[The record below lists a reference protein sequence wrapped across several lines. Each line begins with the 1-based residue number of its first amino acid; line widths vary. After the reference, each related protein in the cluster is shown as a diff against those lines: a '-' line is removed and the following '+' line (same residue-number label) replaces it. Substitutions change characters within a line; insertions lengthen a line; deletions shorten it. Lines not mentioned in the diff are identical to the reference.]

1 MNAETHPIHEEQ
13 LMAYLDGELSPD
25 EAARVA
31 KHLDQ
36 CAGCAELAAEL
47 RGISS
52 RLVAWSVEPAP
63 QRLSDAVLAELK
75 EGGSRKASSQPQWK
89 APRIPAWKN
98 LLRTRWAWVGA
109 GVAFVILCI
118 VGVAMQFGTMQ
129 HVAMAP
135 RPPSAQ
141 VASRDVNGV
150 YFGAAERAERDRI
163 SSALE
168 SYNNADQLSKNY
180 NVTVEPGAAPGPPPQ
195 SEAASIG
202 PLIART
208 ASLNVSVKEFSAA
221 RTSLEKIVKA
231 RQGYISTLN
240 LTTEKGSPQSL
251 EAKLAIPAAQF
262 DAALSDLRA
271 LGRVAQE
278 QQSSEEVTSQAA
290 DLDARLKNSRE
301 TEAQLAEI
309 LRTRTGKVGDV
320 LEVERE
326 MARVRGEIES
336 MEADQKQLRERVA
349 FSSID
354 LNLSEEYQAQLGDGP
369 VGAGRQL
376 RNALVDGY
384 RAADDGLLK
393 TSAFLLGIGPSLLL
407 WGLILVWPA
416 RWAWRRWRNTR
427 APAAAG
433 H

>member
-13 LMAYLDGELSPD
+13 VMAYLDGELAPD

-47 RGISS
+47 RGVSS

-63 QRLSDAVLAELK
+63 QRLSDKVLAELTAGRNEK
-75 EGGSRKASSQPQWK
+75 AGSRPQWK
-89 APRIPAWKN
+89 QPRVPSWQS
-98 LLRTRWAWVGA
+98 LLPNRWVWAGA
-109 GVAFVILCI
+109 GALVIAVCALTLSLTSQR
-118 VGVAMQFGTMQ
+118 GAR
-129 HVAMAP
+129 MAELT
-135 RPPSAQ
+135 
-141 VASRDVNGV
+141 VASREPAALPLN
-150 YFGAAERAERDRI
+150 AERKAQSDV
-163 SSALE
+163 SAALE
-168 SYNNADQLSKNY
+168 NYRNADRLESNGY
-180 NVTVEPGAAPGPPPQ
+180 NITVEPGAAPAPPPPPPQ
-195 SEAASIG
+195 SEVASIG
-202 PLIART
+202 PMIART

-221 RTSLEKIVKA
+221 RASVERIVKA

-240 LTTEKGSPQSL
+240 LTTEKGAPQSL

-262 DAALSDLRA
+262 DAALGELRA

-278 QQSSEEVTSQAA
+278 QQSSEEVTSQVV

-336 MEADQKQLRERVA
+336 MEAEQKQLRARVA

-376 RNALVDGY
+376 WNALVDGY
-384 RAADDGLLK
+384 HAAADGLLR
-393 TSAFLLGIGPSLLL
+393 SFAFLLGVGPSLLL
-407 WGLILVWPA
+407 WGLILFWPA
-416 RWAWRRWRNTR
+416 RWAWRRWRARKAQAT
-427 APAAAG
+427 AAA
-433 H
+433 

>member
-13 LMAYLDGELSPD
+13 VMAYLDGELSPD

-47 RGISS
+47 RGVSS

-63 QRLSDAVLAELK
+63 QRLSDTVLAELK
-75 EGGSRKASSQPQWK
+75 EDRNEKAGSQLRWKLARTFGG
-89 APRIPAWKN
+89 KN
-98 LLRTRWAWVGA
+98 LLRNRWAWVGA
-109 GVAFVILCI
+109 GAFVIAVCVLTLTS
-118 VGVAMQFGTMQ
+118 QRSEK
-129 HVAMAP
+129 MAP
-135 RPPSAQ
+135 LT
-141 VASRDVNGV
+141 VALKEPAALPLDL
-150 YFGAAERAERDRI
+150 AERKAQSQVSTAMENY
-163 SSALE
+163 S
-168 SYNNADQLSKNY
+168 NADQLENRY
-180 NVTVEPGAAPGPPPQ
+180 RVTVEPGATPGPPPPPPQ
-195 SEAASIG
+195 SEAPSIG

-221 RTSLEKIVKA
+221 RASVEKIVKA

-240 LTTEKGSPQSL
+240 LTTEKGAPQSL
-251 EAKLAIPAAQF
+251 EAKLAIPAGQF
-262 DAALSDLRA
+262 DAALADLRA
-271 LGRVAQE
+271 LGHVAQE
-278 QQSSEEVTSQAA
+278 QQSSEEVTSQVV

-301 TEAQLAEI
+301 TETQLAEI

-336 MEADQKQLRERVA
+336 MEAEQKQLRARIA

-376 RNALVDGY
+376 WNALVDGY
-384 RAADDGLLK
+384 HAAAAGLLK
-393 TSAFLLGIGPSLLL
+393 SFAFLLNVGPSLLL
-407 WGLILVWPA
+407 WGLILFWPA
-416 RWAWRRWRNTR
+416 RWAWHRWRSSR
-427 APAAAG
+427 VPAAG
-433 H
+433 IR

>member
-1 MNAETHPIHEEQ
+1 VNAETHPIHEEQ
-13 LMAYLDGELSPD
+13 VMAYLDGELSPD

-36 CAGCAELAAEL
+36 CASCAELAAEL
-47 RGISS
+47 RGVSS

-63 QRLSDAVLAELK
+63 QRLSDAVLAELT
-75 EGGSRKASSQPQWK
+75 EGRNENAGSRPQWK
-89 APRIPAWKN
+89 QPRVPAWKN
-98 LLRTRWAWVGA
+98 LLRNRWVWAGA
-109 GVAFVILCI
+109 GAAVFVLC
-118 VGVAMQFGTMQ
+118 VLTLTSQRSSK
-129 HVAMAP
+129 MA
-135 RPPSAQ
+135 ALN
-141 VASRDVNGV
+141 VASREAVALPQDYV
-150 YFGAAERAERDRI
+150 ERKAQSDI
-163 SSALE
+163 SAALE
-168 SYNNADQLSKNY
+168 NYRNAGRLESNGYNI
-180 NVTVEPGAAPGPPPQ
+180 TVEPGAAPSPPPPPPPPQ
-195 SEAASIG
+195 SEAPSIG

-208 ASLNVSVKEFSAA
+208 ASLTVSVKEFSAA
-221 RTSLEKIVKA
+221 RASVEKIVKA
-231 RQGYISTLN
+231 HQGYFSTLN
-240 LTTEKGSPQSL
+240 LTTEKGAPQSL

-262 DAALSDLRA
+262 DAALGDLRA

-278 QQSSEEVTSQAA
+278 QQSSEEVTSQVV

-336 MEADQKQLRERVA
+336 MEAEQKQLHERVA

-376 RNALVDGY
+376 WNALVDGY
-384 RAADDGLLK
+384 HAAAAGLLK
-393 TSAFLLGIGPSLLL
+393 SFAFLLNVGPSLLL
-407 WGLILVWPA
+407 WGLILFWPA
-416 RWAWRRWRNTR
+416 RWAWRRWRSSR
-427 APAAAG
+427 AGSAVIG
-433 H
+433 